1 MKQNINIGNVV
12 DDGTGD
18 YLRKGGIKINENF
31 DELYYELG
39 DGDVPYSAGAWKT
52 YDASS
57 GQTLKAEWGKSYA
70 INTSSGR
77 VTINLPKGTVNDYNK
92 VIRARD
98 VFATW
103 NVNPVTLV
111 AASGDT
117 IKGFN
122 SAI

>member
-52 YDASS
+52 YNASS
-57 GQTLKAEWGKSYA
+57 GQTLTAEWGKS
-70 INTSSGR
+70 
-77 VTINLPKGTVNDYNK
+77 
-92 VIRARD
+92 
-98 VFATW
+98 
-103 NVNPVTLV
+103 
-111 AASGDT
+111 
-117 IKGFN
+117 
-122 SAI
+122 